1 MQEIWNGFLQLLSS
15 MHWSDFL
22 DIAVVAFLIYKILP
36 LFRTSRTMQILKAI
50 LFVFAAIWL
59 TSSDVLNMKASH
71 FLLSQVTTV
80 GLLALV
86 VLFQPELRRILDH
99 VGNVKLGKIFSATGH
114 DLDMSDVISQTVMA
128 CEQLSKEKTGALI
141 VFSRDNPLDEYI
153 KTGTIIDGQVSEQ
166 LVRNIFFPKAA
177 LHDGALIVRDGRV
190 VAAGCRLPL
199 SDSNKLSKDLG
210 TRHHAGVGVSEVS
223 DSVVVIV
230 SEERGTIS
238 VAVGGMLKQHLAP
251 QMLERMLR
259 NELMPEEADKEE
271 KRKLKLKQTL
281 KKGPKAEDKK

>member
-1 MQEIWNGFLQLLSS
+1 MQGIWNGFLQLVGS

-22 DIAVVAFLIYKILP
+22 DIAVVAFAIYKILP

-50 LFVFAAIWL
+50 FFLFAAVWL
-59 TSSDVLNMKASH
+59 TDVLDMHVTN
-71 FLLSQVTTV
+71 FLLGQITTV

-86 VLFQPELRRILDH
+86 VLFQPELRRLLDH
-99 VGNVKLGKIFSATGH
+99 LGNVKLGKIFSTVNGSQ
-114 DLDMSDVISQTVMA
+114 DLGDVINQTVMA
-128 CEQLSKEKTGALI
+128 CEQLSREKTGALI
-141 VFSRDNPLDEYI
+141 VFSRDNPLEEYI

-166 LVRNIFFPKAA
+166 LLRNIFFPKAA
-177 LHDGALIVRDGRV
+177 LHDGAVIVREGRV

-199 SDSNKLSKDLG
+199 SESNRLSKDLG

-238 VAVGGMLKQHLAP
+238 VAVGGVLKQHLAP
-251 QMLERMLR
+251 KMLERILR
-259 NELMPEEADKEE
+259 NELMPEEAEKEE
-271 KRKLKLKQTL
+271 NLALKLKQKLRKTT
-281 KKGPKAEDKK
+281 KEGK

>member
-1 MQEIWNGFLQLLSS
+1 MQEIWNGFLQLVGS

-22 DIAVVAFLIYKILP
+22 DIAVVAFAIYKILP

-50 LFVFAAIWL
+50 FFLFAAVWL
-59 TSSDVLNMKASH
+59 TDVLDMHVTN
-71 FLLSQVTTV
+71 FLLGQITTV

-86 VLFQPELRRILDH
+86 VLFQPELRRLLDH
-99 VGNVKLGKIFSATGH
+99 LGNVKLGKIFSTVNGSQ
-114 DLDMSDVISQTVMA
+114 DLGDVINQTVMA
-128 CEQLSKEKTGALI
+128 CEQLSREKTGALI
-141 VFSRDNPLDEYI
+141 VFSRDNPLEEYI

-166 LVRNIFFPKAA
+166 LLRNIFFPKAA
-177 LHDGALIVRDGRV
+177 LHDGAVIVREGRV

-199 SDSNKLSKDLG
+199 SESNRLSKDLG

-238 VAVGGMLKQHLAP
+238 VAVGGVLKQHLAP
-251 QMLERMLR
+251 KMLERILR
-259 NELMPEEADKEE
+259 NELMPEEAEKEE
-271 KRKLKLKQTL
+271 NLALKLKQKLRKTT
-281 KKGPKAEDKK
+281 KEGK